1 MSNITHGGVQKL
13 CSITLPEHDCSQDG
27 PDLRVPPM
35 LGQDICWIDLTRKVV
50 ERNDASSDGF
60 PNEVI
65 SQGMMSLFERG
76 MRLGGTRYD

>member
-1 MSNITHGGVQKL
+1 
-13 CSITLPEHDCSQDG
+13 
-27 PDLRVPPM
+27 M
-35 LGQDICWIDLTRKVV
+35 LGQDIRWIDLTRKVV

-60 PNEVI
+60 PDEVI